1 MHFKRV
7 SLFTQDSYF
16 SYRIIKII
24 QEIKKNVFGF
34 DQSILIHAKTLIQYK
49 QSFLNLLD

>member
-16 SYRIIKII
+16 SFRIMKII
-24 QEIKKNVFGF
+24 FEIKKTFLDLTINIVPP
-34 DQSILIHAKTLIQYK
+34 KTRNQYK
-49 QSFLNLLD
+49 RSFLKYFG

>member
-16 SYRIIKII
+16 SFRIMKII
-24 QEIKKNVFGF
+24 QEIKTLFLDLTINIVPP
-34 DQSILIHAKTLIQYK
+34 KTHNQYK
-49 QSFLNLLD
+49 PSFLNLLD

>member
-16 SYRIIKII
+16 SFRIMKII
-24 QEIKKNVFGF
+24 FEIKKTFLDLKINIVPP
-34 DQSILIHAKTLIQYK
+34 KTHTQYK
-49 QSFLNLLD
+49 QSFLNFLD

>member
-7 SLFTQDSYF
+7 SLFTQDSYLSF
-16 SYRIIKII
+16 GIMKII
-24 QEIKKNVFGF
+24 FEIKKTFLDLTIIIVPPK
-34 DQSILIHAKTLIQYK
+34 IHIQYK